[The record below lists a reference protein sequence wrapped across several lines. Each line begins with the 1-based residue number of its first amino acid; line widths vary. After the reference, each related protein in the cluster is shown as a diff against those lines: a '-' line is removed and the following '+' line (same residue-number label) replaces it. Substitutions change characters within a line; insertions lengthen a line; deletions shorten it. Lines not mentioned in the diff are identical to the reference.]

1 MNLFGIWFILL
12 IIELYFLILTVILQ
26 IFNLTVELT
35 TSAGTPTNEENVE
48 IETQPVTAE
57 IKTRKFSK

>member
-1 MNLFGIWFILL
+1 MNLFEIWFILL

-26 IFNLTVELT
+26 IFNLTAELT

>member
-26 IFNLTVELT
+26 IFNLTAELT
-35 TSAGTPTNEENVE
+35 TSAGTTTNEENVE